1 MRYHSLFIKF
11 ISKSSEDIAMKEV
24 KHVSFIVLLAV
35 SITLLLTTVS
45 LMQIVYKQHQQ
56 IEELEVQIESRN
68 RYTNGQ

>member
-11 ISKSSEDIAMKEV
+11 ISKSSEDITMKEV